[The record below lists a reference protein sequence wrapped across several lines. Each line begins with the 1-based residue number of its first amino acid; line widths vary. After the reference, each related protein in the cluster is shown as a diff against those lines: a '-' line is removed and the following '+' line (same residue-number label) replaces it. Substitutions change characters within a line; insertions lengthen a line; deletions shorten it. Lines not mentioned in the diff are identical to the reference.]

1 MGASRRPQCCLLKT
15 FSIKNLDNAF
25 QRLGEDN
32 WFLPQP
38 PASRGLQGCSYPPY
52 AGLLPTDS
60 SKAAS
65 VPITRLHFTPFS
77 SV

>member
-38 PASRGLQGCSYPPY
+38 PR
-52 AGLLPTDS
+52 AGAF
-60 SKAAS
+60 KAAHIRPMQGYCPLIPAKRPVS
-65 VPITRLHFTPFS
+65 P
-77 SV
+77 